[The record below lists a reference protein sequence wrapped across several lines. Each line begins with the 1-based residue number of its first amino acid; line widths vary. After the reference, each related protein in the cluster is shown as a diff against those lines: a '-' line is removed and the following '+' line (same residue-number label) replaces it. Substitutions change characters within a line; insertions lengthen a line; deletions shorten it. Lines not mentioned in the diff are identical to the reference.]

1 MSKKRRKSTSCY
13 NCHTPLDRSE
23 NFCHSCGQENHSR
36 QASTR
41 VLISDFLADYLAFD
55 SKLFRSVIP
64 LVSKPG
70 FITKEY
76 LGGKRQQFI
85 APIRVFL
92 FLSFVY
98 FGLSFLLD
106 TNPESSSITFNS
118 NEASNQ
124 TIQKISESFT
134 SNFNLMVF
142 FFTPVLALV
151 IMLFYRTKE
160 KRYYVNFFVFS
171 LHFLSFLFILGSFI
185 TVIFAGLEWVNPSE
199 TISTLGNFITFASVL
214 YVCVYSI
221 ISLKKVF
228 AKKNNILL
236 FFITLIVAV
245 FVFIIFILLYIFIIA
260 WAYGG
265 FEARF

>member
-1 MSKKRRKSTSCY
+1 MSKTRRKSTSCY
-13 NCHTPLDRSE
+13 NCHAPLDRSE

-41 VLISDFLADYLAFD
+41 VLFSDFLADYLAFD
-55 SKLFRSVIP
+55 SKLFRSVVP
-64 LVSKPG
+64 LISKPG
-70 FITKEY
+70 LITKEY
-76 LGGKRQQFI
+76 LDGKRQQFI

-98 FGLSFLLD
+98 FGLSILLD
-106 TNPESSSITFNS
+106 TDPESSSVAFES
-118 NEASNQ
+118 GEASNQ
-124 TIQKISESFT
+124 TIQNISDSFR
-134 SNFNLMVF
+134 SHINLVIF

-185 TVIFAGLEWVNPSE
+185 TLLFAWINWMRPSE
-199 TISTLGNFITFASVL
+199 ALDAFGIGIILASVL
-214 YVCVYSI
+214 YVCIYSI

-245 FVFIIFILLYIFIIA
+245 LIFIVVMLLYILIIA

-265 FEARF
+265 FISTP

>member
-13 NCHTPLDRSE
+13 NCHAPLDRSE

-41 VLISDFLADYLAFD
+41 ILISDFLADYLAFD
-55 SKLFRSVIP
+55 SKLFRSVVP
-64 LVSKPG
+64 LIVNPG

-76 LGGKRQQFI
+76 LDGKRQQFI

-92 FLSFVY
+92 FLSFLY
-98 FGLSFLLD
+98 FGLSLLLD
-106 TNPESSSITFNS
+106 SGSESSSVAFQ
-118 NEASNQ
+118 NEEVSNQ
-124 TIQKISESFT
+124 TIHKISDSF
-134 SNFNLMVF
+134 SKNFNLVVF
-142 FFTPVLALV
+142 FFTPILALV

-171 LHFLSFLFILGSFI
+171 LHLLSFVFILGSFL
-185 TVIFAGLEWVNPSE
+185 TLLFAGINWFESSKTVSL
-199 TISTLGNFITFASVL
+199 LGIGVSIVSL
-214 YVCVYSI
+214 MYICIYSI

-236 FFITLIVAV
+236 FFITLIVAILT
-245 FVFIIFILLYIFIIA
+245 FIIVMLLYMLIIA
-260 WAYGG
+260 WGYGG
-265 FEARF
+265 FDAGA